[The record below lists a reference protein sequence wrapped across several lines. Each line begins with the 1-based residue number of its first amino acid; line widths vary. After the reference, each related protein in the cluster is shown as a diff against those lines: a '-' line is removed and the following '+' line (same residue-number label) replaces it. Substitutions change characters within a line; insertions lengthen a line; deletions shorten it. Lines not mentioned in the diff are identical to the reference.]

1 MSEKKR
7 ILIISPHFHPE
18 NFKCNDVAFELA
30 RRGHEVTVLSDIP
43 NYPGGKYFKGYS
55 VFKRRKEVVNG
66 VKIYRTLMTPRGD
79 GSGKMLALNY
89 VTWAA
94 TASLRALWWCVSRL
108 WDKSKRFDEIL
119 VHETSPVTV
128 GIPAVILKKLGY
140 RGTKLLFWVLDL
152 WPESMQVAGGIDNK
166 AVLGVFEGITKW
178 IYRNSDK
185 ILMSSKGFRDSI
197 CEKGDFADK
206 LEYFPNW
213 AEDALTAGS
222 DYQLPECIAE
232 IKANNGFIV
241 MFTGNIGEAQDFDN
255 TLEAMYEV
263 AQMHYKSNT
272 DTLEGRQNAEYTY
285 FSTPMTNIH
294 LVLVGDGRKR
304 PWVEEYVREHHLED
318 TVHWVGRHPLEA
330 MGKFFSQADVLY
342 FALKDSLI
350 FNLTCPAK
358 LQAYMSAGKPIL
370 AMINGEGRNIVAEA
384 GCGLSV
390 AAGDSKVLAQTI
402 VKMANIPN
410 NELSVMG
417 MKGKNYCK
425 ENFSFEKNMEKLE
438 SLF

>member
-1 MSEKKR
+1 MNKKKR
-7 ILIISPHFHPE
+7 ILVISPHFYPE

-43 NYPGGKYFKGYS
+43 NYPSGKYFKGYG

-66 VKIYRTLMTPRGD
+66 VMIYRTLMIPRGD

-89 VTWAA
+89 MSFAL
-94 TASLRALWWCVSRL
+94 TASLRALRWCMSRL
-108 WDKSKRFDEIL
+108 WHKSKRFDVVL

-128 GIPAVILKKLGY
+128 GIPAVIIRMLQRKS
-140 RGTKLLFWVLDL
+140 RLLFWVLDL
-152 WPESMQVAGGIDNK
+152 WPESMQVAGGINNK
-166 AVLGVFEGITKW
+166 TVLGVFDGITKW

-197 CEKGDFADK
+197 CEKGDFEHK

-213 AEDALTAGS
+213 AEDALTSGS

-232 IKANNGFIV
+232 IKAKNGFIV

-255 TLEAMYEV
+255 TLEAMRKV
-263 AQMHYKSNT
+263 AEMKYHEKS
-272 DTLEGRQNAEYTY
+272 DPLHEQQNEEYSN
-285 FSTPMTNIH
+285 FSSLMTNIH

-304 PWVEEYVREHHLED
+304 PWVEEYVKEHHLED

-358 LQAYMSAGKPIL
+358 LQAYMSAGKPLL
-370 AMINGEGRNIVAEA
+370 AMINGEGRNIVSEA

-390 AAGDSKVLAQTI
+390 AAGDSDALAQTI
-402 VKMANIPN
+402 VKMANMPEN
-410 NELSVMG
+410 MLQDMG
-417 MKGKNYCK
+417 QKGKEYCK
-425 ENFSFEKNMEKLE
+425 ENFSFQKNMEKLE